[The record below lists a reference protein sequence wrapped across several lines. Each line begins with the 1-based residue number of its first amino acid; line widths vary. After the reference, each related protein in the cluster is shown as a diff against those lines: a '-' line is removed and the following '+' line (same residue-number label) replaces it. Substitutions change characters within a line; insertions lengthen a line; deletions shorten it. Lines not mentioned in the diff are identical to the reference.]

1 MLVLLGAVAVPAIG
15 QQLTSPSPAENAG
28 ASGEAATAPKVDE
41 SALRFFAAQGDSQ
54 RLDAE
59 IARLKALYPNWQP
72 PKDLFSPT
80 PDQDP
85 ELARLWQLFAEGKFS
100 DIRAAIAQRQAAEPG
115 WQPPAD
121 LLTRLDEGEAARRL
135 VNASEAKQWAS
146 VLRIATDTP
155 GMLVC
160 ANMDV
165 LWRVAEA
172 FVRSGEPQ
180 RAKDLYIYILT
191 TCPNSQERLATAQK
205 AMQLLDGANLDA
217 VLARANPDTMPELAG
232 LREDLLRL
240 QVGRAAQ
247 DVSVTISPGDLAEL
261 EQLARNGSVADDALV
276 LGWYAFRRGEAAKA
290 VDWFK
295 LALDR
300 QGGASAA
307 EGYVLALAA
316 TGRAQEAEPI
326 AYQWR
331 DAGDGNRAAY
341 IDLMTGLLAASPPP
355 RLDQSVVARFAP
367 VVQAAKSAAGAQAL
381 GWYAYNT
388 GQIRTAAS
396 WFRTAV
402 QWAPQDEVSAYG
414 LALASARL
422 KDNATLDAIA
432 GNWAGKSERI
442 LALASPATRR
452 KLARAVPATAPLPPA
467 AAPLPLSRPQSS
479 TVTPALASAGALAAP
494 MPLADAASGDGAGTV
509 SSRGPAASML
519 ATGAPCSGAGE
530 AAFRA
535 GRLSAG
541 EAVARGWCLLELDR
555 PREAIDA
562 FDVGVRD
569 GVGRTAEDAA
579 YGKSLAYLRLGLTNQ
594 AQVAAI
600 ETPLPPAR
608 AAELSADLLAQRAI
622 AAYRDARY
630 VEAILALDERSRLVP
645 EQQDL
650 MMIRGWSYFQ
660 LRDFI
665 SARRIFTALR
675 AAGYPEAGAGID
687 AIMAATRQWRS

>member
-1 MLVLLGAVAVPAIG
+1 MSSLRVLLLILVGAAAVPAIG
-15 QQLTSPSPAENAG
+15 QQLASPSENGAAPAG
-28 ASGEAATAPKVDE
+28 AATMPKVDE
-41 SALRFFAAQGDSQ
+41 SALRFFAAQGDKQ

-59 IARLKALYPNWQP
+59 IARLRALYPNWQP

-85 ELARLWQLFAEGKFS
+85 DIPRLWALFAEGKFS
-100 DIRAAIAQRQAAEPG
+100 DIRAAIAQRQASEPG

-121 LLTRLDEGEAARRL
+121 LMERLDEGEAARRL

-172 FVRSGEPQ
+172 FVRTGTPQ
-180 RAKDLYIYILT
+180 RAKDLFIYILT
-191 TCPNSQERLATAQK
+191 SCPNPQERVATAQK
-205 AMQLLDGANLDA
+205 ALQLLDGPDLDA
-217 VLARANPDTMPELAG
+217 VLARANPDNTPEFAG
-232 LREDLLRL
+232 LREDLLRMR
-240 QVGRAAQ
+240 VGRAAQ
-247 DVSVTISPGDLAEL
+247 DTALSVSPGDIAAL

-276 LGWYAFRRGEAAKA
+276 LGWYAFRRGDAARA

-331 DAGDGNRAAY
+331 DAGAGNRKAY
-341 IDLMTGLLAASPPP
+341 IDLMAGLLATAPPP
-355 RLDQSVVARFAP
+355 RLEQSVVARFAP
-367 VVQAAKSAAGAQAL
+367 VVQEAKSATGAQAL

-402 QWAPQDEVSAYG
+402 QWAPADEVSAYG
-414 LALASARL
+414 LALVSQRL
-422 KDNATLDAIA
+422 KDTATLDAIA
-432 GNWAGKSERI
+432 ASWAGKSERI
-442 LALASPATRR
+442 LALVSPAARR
-452 KLARAVPATAPLPPA
+452 RLASRAPAIASQPAPISQPTPMPVSRPTAA
-467 AAPLPLSRPQSS
+467 TAAPLPLNGALPDRLAGYEDG
-479 TVTPALASAGALAAP
+479 PASGASAP
-494 MPLADAASGDGAGTV
+494 
-509 SSRGPAASML
+509 R
-519 ATGAPCSGAGE
+519 GAPCSSAGD

-535 GRLSAG
+535 GRVSPEEGL
-541 EAVARGWCLLELDR
+541 ARGWCLLELNR
-555 PREAIDA
+555 PLEAINA
-562 FDVGVRD
+562 FDIAVRD
-569 GVGRTAEDAA
+569 GAGRTAEDAA
-579 YGKSLAYLRLGLTNQ
+579 YGKSLAYMRLGLTNE

-600 ETPLPPAR
+600 ETPQPPAR
-608 AAELSADLLAQRAI
+608 AVTLSADLLAQRAI

-630 VEAILALDERSRLVP
+630 VEAILALDERSRLAP

-650 MMIRGWSYFQ
+650 MSIRAWSYYH
-660 LRDFI
+660 LRDFV

-675 AAGYPEAGAGID
+675 DAGYPEAGAGID
-687 AIMAATRQWRS
+687 AILAVTRQVRS

>member
-1 MLVLLGAVAVPAIG
+1 MLVLIGAAAVPAIG
-15 QQLTSPSPAENAG
+15 QQFTSPSSSEDTAAP
-28 ASGEAATAPKVDE
+28 SGTAPTPKVDE

-54 RLDAE
+54 RLEAE
-59 IARLKALYPNWQP
+59 MARLRALYPNWQP

-85 ELARLWQLFAEGKFS
+85 DLVRLWQLFAEGKFS

-135 VNASEAKQWAS
+135 VNAAEAKQWAS

-172 FVRSGEPQ
+172 FVRTDATE
-180 RAKDLYIYILT
+180 RAKDVYAYILS
-191 TCPNSQERLATAQK
+191 TCPDPKERLATAQK
-205 AMQLLDGANLDA
+205 AMQVLDG
-217 VLARANPDTMPELAG
+217 PELDSLLALQRVKPDG
-232 LREDLLRL
+232 TPEFASLRDDLLRTL
-240 QVGRAAQ
+240 VGRAAQ
-247 DVSVTISPGDLAEL
+247 DATLIVSAEDIDAL
-261 EQLARNGSVADDALV
+261 EQLARNGSAADDALV
-276 LGWYAFRRGEAAKA
+276 LGWYVFRRGDAAQA
-290 VDWFK
+290 LDWFK

-300 QGGASAA
+300 KGGASAA
-307 EGYVLALAA
+307 EGYVLALDA
-316 TGRAQEAEPI
+316 TGRALEAEPI

-331 DAGDGNRAAY
+331 DAGADNRTAY
-341 IDLMTGLLAASPPP
+341 IDLMAGLLAQSPPP
-355 RLDQSVVARFAP
+355 RLDQTIVARFAP
-367 VVQAAKSAAGAQAL
+367 VVSQDKSATGAQAL

-388 GQIRTAAS
+388 GQLRTAAS

-402 QWAPQDEVSAYG
+402 QWAPEDETSAFG

-432 GNWAGKSERI
+432 ATWAGKSERI
-442 LALASPATRR
+442 LALVSPATRR
-452 KLARAVPATAPLPPA
+452 QLASRAPATAPLPLPA
-467 AAPLPLSRPQSS
+467 ASAPTPIARPAAVATTSLP
-479 TVTPALASAGALAAP
+479 AAP
-494 MPLADAASGDGAGTV
+494 MPLNVAVNDPRGVNEASGAPAPSAGRGRTSCAGT
-509 SSRGPAASML
+509 GD
-519 ATGAPCSGAGE
+519 

-535 GRLSAG
+535 GRLSAE
-541 EAVARGWCLLELDR
+541 EAVGRGWCLLDLDR

-562 FDVGVRD
+562 FDIGVRN
-569 GVGRTAEDAA
+569 GAGRTAEDAA

-594 AQVAAI
+594 AQVAAV
-600 ETPLPPAR
+600 ETAQPPAR
-608 AAELSADLLAQRAI
+608 AVELSVDLLTQRAI

-630 VEAILALDERSRLVP
+630 VEAILALDERNRLAP

-650 MMIRGWSYFQ
+650 MMIRAWCYFK
-660 LRDFI
+660 LRDFA
-665 SARRIFTALR
+665 SAGRIFKALR
-675 AAGYPEAGAGID
+675 AAGYAEAGAGIN
-687 AIMAATRQWRS
+687 AIMAVTRQWRS

>member
-1 MLVLLGAVAVPAIG
+1 MSSLRVLLLILVGAAAVPAIG
-15 QQLTSPSPAENAG
+15 QQLASPSDTGAAPAG
-28 ASGEAATAPKVDE
+28 AAATPKVDE
-41 SALRFFAAQGDSQ
+41 SALRFFAAQGDKQ

-59 IARLKALYPNWQP
+59 IARLRALYPNWQP

-85 ELARLWQLFAEGKFS
+85 DIPRLWALFAEGKFS
-100 DIRAAIAQRQAAEPG
+100 DIRAAIAQRQASEPG

-121 LLTRLDEGEAARRL
+121 LMARLDEGEAARRL

-172 FVRSGEPQ
+172 FVRTGAPQ
-180 RAKDLYIYILT
+180 RAKDLFIYILT
-191 TCPNSQERLATAQK
+191 SCPNPQERVATAQK
-205 AMQLLDGANLDA
+205 ALQLLDGPDLDA
-217 VLARANPDTMPELAG
+217 VLARANPDNTPEFAG
-232 LREDLLRL
+232 LREDLLRMR
-240 QVGRAAQ
+240 VGRAAQ
-247 DVSVTISPGDLAEL
+247 DTSVSVSSDDIAAL
-261 EQLARNGSVADDALV
+261 EQLARNGTVADDALV
-276 LGWYAFRRGEAAKA
+276 LGWYAFRRGDAARA

-331 DAGDGNRAAY
+331 DAGASNRKAY
-341 IDLMTGLLAASPPP
+341 IDLMAGLLATAPPP

-367 VVQAAKSAAGAQAL
+367 VVQEAKSATGAQAL

-402 QWAPQDEVSAYG
+402 QWAPADEVSAYG
-414 LALASARL
+414 LALASQRL
-422 KDNATLDAIA
+422 KDTATLDAIA
-432 GNWAGKSERI
+432 ANWAGKSERI
-442 LALASPATRR
+442 LALVSPAARR
-452 KLARAVPATAPLPPA
+452 RLASRAPTVASSPAAVSPSTPLPVSRPA
-467 AAPLPLSRPQSS
+467 AAVAAPLPLNGALPERLAGYDDG
-479 TVTPALASAGALAAP
+479 PAPGASAP
-494 MPLADAASGDGAGTV
+494 PN
-509 SSRGPAASML
+509 
-519 ATGAPCSGAGE
+519 APCSSAGD

-535 GRLSAG
+535 GRMSPEEGL
-541 EAVARGWCLLELDR
+541 ARGWCLLELNR
-555 PREAIDA
+555 PREAINA
-562 FDVGVRD
+562 FDVAVR
-569 GVGRTAEDAA
+569 GGAGRTAEDAA
-579 YGKSLAYLRLGLTNQ
+579 YGKSLAYMRLGLTNE
-594 AQVAAI
+594 AQVAAL
-600 ETPLPPAR
+600 ETPQPPAR
-608 AAELSADLLAQRAI
+608 AVTLSADLLAQRAI

-630 VEAILALDERSRLVP
+630 VEAILALDERSHLAP

-650 MMIRGWSYFQ
+650 MSIRAWSYYH
-660 LRDFI
+660 LRDFV
-665 SARRIFTALR
+665 SARRLFTALR
-675 AAGYPEAGAGID
+675 DAGYPEAGAGID
-687 AIMAATRQWRS
+687 AILAVTRQVRS